1 MKKCVKEKKDKR
13 GKAETKAEKERFDLQ
28 DQSWKSGVGIV
39 IGISPSGVRG
49 SPGVCEERQKMQDER
64 KNA

>member
-13 GKAETKAEKERFDLQ
+13 GKAEKERFDLQ

-39 IGISPSGVRG
+39 IGISPLGVRG
-49 SPGVCEERQKMQDER
+49 SAGVCEERQKMQDER